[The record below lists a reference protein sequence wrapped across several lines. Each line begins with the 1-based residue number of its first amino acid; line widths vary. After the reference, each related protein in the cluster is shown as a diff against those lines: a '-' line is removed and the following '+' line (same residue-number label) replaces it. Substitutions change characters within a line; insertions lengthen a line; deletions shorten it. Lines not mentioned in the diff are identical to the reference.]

1 MTSGKRVTP
10 EQINSYWEFKDK
22 GYSQRRAS
30 AAAGFSIE
38 TAKRLEKERKETGW
52 VGNAPE
58 VGFDHGINRIENN
71 NRAFNQKAAPDWP
84 LALERTCEQAQ
95 EAMADKTG
103 FRYAKRYAGI
113 ELSRWQQI
121 MWQQLLEG
129 WYSEE
134 RDFKCVNAPP
144 GLGKS
149 TVLVVFASRITV
161 EFRDVRGLFMSRAYS
176 LAERNTLRLR
186 RMLERTAP
194 FVNGESTLAVDFG
207 RFRARTG
214 ELWRRNEFV
223 VEQFDGSPIEE
234 KEPTWA
240 AFGFDAEWLGNRL
253 DILIGDDLDS
263 SRTVRNMETVEQNR
277 IIFDNELEPRVEK
290 REGKPGGLMVVAQ
303 QRLGPFDFSSHV
315 LAKVLLPDD
324 DGVTEDPEGEPMYE
338 HIVFKA
344 HYEDKCK
351 GVDTHHAGAESWPD
365 GCLLD
370 RRQLSY
376 RDLRKVMRNRLTF
389 ELVYQQNDMV
399 AETGLV
405 KRMWLDGGR
414 DPKTQIMYPGCWDD
428 DRDVWQLPMD
438 KVTGQ
443 TTLHNP
449 VGIITVDPSASNF
462 WAIEAWVFSGE
473 QRFLLDLK
481 RERLEAP
488 DFLDWSHGLNE
499 FTGIAEDWRIL
510 FGKLGVP
517 LSWVVVE
524 MNAAQRFMLQY
535 SHFHR
540 WMESR
545 AVQVIAH
552 STQRNKQDA
561 DFGVQMLGPKYE
573 RGEIRLPGAQGI
585 RGNPHHSVMRLV
597 NEVLRYPN
605 SATIDCVMAQWFGE
619 FNADKLYAPPPAAR
633 QPQWRPSWLVPTG

>member
-1 MTSGKRVTP
+1 MTSGRRLTP
-10 EQINSYWEFKDK
+10 EQLDHYWTLRLQGF
-22 GYSQRRAS
+22 SQARA
-30 AAAGFSIE
+30 AKEAGFSRDA
-38 TAKRLEKERKETGW
+38 AKVLERNKREST
-52 VGNAPE
+52 
-58 VGFDHGINRIENN
+58 DSTTNRSEASLP
-71 NRAFNQKAAPDWP
+71 AFSQKPAPDWP
-84 LALERTCEQAQ
+84 LALTKACDAAQ
-95 EAMADKTG
+95 EALADRTG
-103 FRYAKRYAGI
+103 ALFSKRYAGI
-113 ELSRWQQI
+113 ELSRWQQYL
-121 MWQQLLEG
+121 WQQMMDG
-129 WYSEE
+129 WLSDD
-134 RDFKCVNAPP
+134 RTFQCVNAPP

-149 TVLVVFASRITV
+149 TVLVIFGSRITV
-161 EFRDVRGLFMSRAYS
+161 EWRDVRGLFMSRAYS

-263 SRTVRNMETVEQNR
+263 SRTVRNMETVEGNR
-277 IIFDNELEPRVEK
+277 VIYDNELEPRVDK
-290 REGKPGGLMVVAQ
+290 RAGRTGGLLVVAQ

-315 LAKVLLPDD
+315 LSKVLLPED
-324 DGVTEDPEGEPMYE
+324 DGVTDDPDGEPMYE
-338 HIVFKA
+338 HIIFKA
-344 HYEDKCK
+344 HYDEKCK
-351 GVDTHHAGAESWPD
+351 GIDTHHAGAPGWPD

-370 RRQLSY
+370 PRQMSH

-399 AETGLV
+399 SELGLV

-414 DPKTQIMYPGCWDD
+414 DPQSQVMYPGCWDD
-428 DRDVWQLPMD
+428 DRDVWELPGHKD
-438 KVTGQ
+438 GYGN
-443 TTLHNP
+443 TLNNP
-449 VGIITVDPSASNF
+449 VGVITVDPSASNY
-462 WAIEAWVFSGE
+462 WAIEAWVFSGA

-488 DFLDWSHGLNE
+488 EFLDWAPDINGGE
-499 FTGIAEDWRIL
+499 FTGIAEDWRHL
-510 FGKLGVP
+510 FARLGVP

-524 MNAAQRFMLQY
+524 MNAAQRYMLQY
-535 SHFHR
+535 NHFHR
-540 WMESR
+540 WMETR
-545 AVQVIAH
+545 GVQVIAH
-552 STQRNKQDA
+552 STQRNKFDA
-561 DFGVQMLGPKYE
+561 DYGVQMLGPKYE
-573 RGEIRLPGAQGI
+573 RGEIRLPGKNA

-605 SATIDCVMAQWFGE
+605 SATIDCVMSQWFGE
-619 FNADKLYAPPPAAR
+619 FNADKLYAPPSEQR
-633 QPQWRPSWLVPTG
+633 RPQWRPSWLVPT

>member
-1 MTSGKRVTP
+1 MGAPRITP
-10 EQINSYWEFKDK
+10 AQKEHYWSLRAQGF
-22 GYSQRRAS
+22 SQARA
-30 AAAGFSIE
+30 ARDAGFSKD
-38 TAKRLEKERKETGW
+38 TAKGLERNRRES
-52 VGNAPE
+52 VGNQ
-58 VGFDHGINRIENN
+58 DH
-71 NRAFNQKAAPDWP
+71 RAEGSNPAYRQQDAPDWP
-84 LALERTCEQAQ
+84 LALDKISDEAQ
-95 EAMADKTG
+95 EALADPTG
-103 FRYAKRYAGI
+103 QRFAKRYAGI
-113 ELSRWQQI
+113 ELSRWQQYL
-121 MWQQLLEG
+121 WEQLIEG
-129 WYSEE
+129 WYSDE

-149 TVLVVFASRITV
+149 TVLVVFAGRITV
-161 EFRDVRGLFMSRAYS
+161 EHRDVRGLFMSRAYS

-186 RMLERTAP
+186 RMLERTSP
-194 FVNGESTLAVDFG
+194 FVNGESTLSVDFG
-207 RFRARTG
+207 RFRARVG

-263 SRTVRNMETVEQNR
+263 SRTVRNMETVEGNR
-277 IIFDNELEPRVEK
+277 VIYDNELEPRVEK
-290 REGKPGGLMVVAQ
+290 REGKPGGLLVTAQ

-315 LAKVLLPDD
+315 LSKVLLPED
-324 DGVTEDPEGEPMYE
+324 DGVTEDPDGEPMYQ

-344 HYEDKCK
+344 HYEEKCK
-351 GVDTHHAGAESWPD
+351 GIDTHHAGAPSWPD

-399 AETGLV
+399 SEMGLV

-414 DPKTQIMYPGCWDD
+414 DPQTQILYPGCWDD
-428 DRDVWQLPMD
+428 DRDVWELPGHENGFGN
-438 KVTGQ
+438 K
-443 TTLHNP
+443 LNNP
-449 VGIITVDPSASNF
+449 VGVITVDPSASNY
-462 WAIEAWVFSGE
+462 WAIEAWVFSGQ

-488 DFLDWSHGLNE
+488 EFLDWSSSLNE
-499 FTGIAEDWRIL
+499 FTGIAEDWRFL
-510 FGKLGVP
+510 FQKTGVP

-535 SHFHR
+535 NHFHR
-540 WMESR
+540 WMETR
-545 AVQVIAH
+545 GVQVIAH
-552 STQRNKQDA
+552 STQRNKFDA

-573 RGEIRLPGAQGI
+573 RGEIRLPGKSA

-605 SATIDCVMAQWFGE
+605 SATVDCVMSQWFGE
-619 FNADKLYAPPPAAR
+619 FNADKLYAPPPVMR
-633 QPQWRPSWLVPTG
+633 TPQWRPSWLLPPTG